1 MIKIYSIMILCAA
14 LQAAG
19 VDFYIAPDGSDA
31 NPGTLEKPFATI
43 ERAKTAVRNAKADS
57 VADITVHLRGGMY
70 QLRETVVFEPQ
81 DGGSES
87 RRVTYRNYKG
97 EEPVISAGV
106 RVDGWKKLKIK
117 PEGLSAEALDK
128 VYVADIPEGIGRF
141 YALYDGLYRLR
152 RASGEDFAPVQGP
165 KDPGV
170 WETRNQLHYPEGT
183 VFKNWNNVSDVE
195 IIIRPWCLW
204 TMNILPLERVDE
216 QKRIAYTSLTGTY
229 PLTKE
234 RFGRFGSKSVWIEN
248 AIELLDSTGEW
259 VVNTKTRK
267 IYLWPKSNISNSSI
281 YIPTLR
287 ELFYVGGYEE
297 RQIPVR
303 NLYFEGLTFAH
314 GDRDVWTDERIGLQ
328 HDWEMYDTANA
339 MLRLRWARDCEITG
353 CAFVGSAN
361 TAIRLDMYAQNNA
374 IRGNMLSHLGGS
386 GIVLCGYG
394 PGSRDLNNNN
404 KIINNHIRHIGE
416 IYWHNQGI
424 LLFQSGSNRIAHNL
438 IHNVPYNAISVGGV
452 SPMLFEYRK
461 QNSIQE
467 LGLQKTIN
475 MDDCGHI
482 IESEKQTRWSDVLGY
497 LHGRDNVIENNRI
510 HNAVEIL
517 GDGNGIYIR
526 MVPGGN
532 TVRRNYLYDSA
543 GYGVAIRP
551 DGDQF
556 DCEIYENIISNWA
569 CGGIAIQSRN
579 SVFNNIILNAS
590 ITVSSIPEVVQ
601 EPNGYLVFT
610 AVGNNYVYGAP
621 PLEEAR
627 LHRNILYH
635 TLDTEPVFYVTP
647 NPQWPKDYYDMVF
660 KALCAPDIDYNVI
673 YWNGDKDGFLQG
685 YMKDIR
691 DSRGDD
697 HNSIIADPQFVEP
710 AMGDFR
716 LKFSSPAHQLGIKE
730 IDTRQIGLT
739 NEYSAT
745 LRKYAK

>member
-1 MIKIYSIMILCAA
+1 MYKILLTFIFCAM
-14 LQAAG
+14 LNAASMEYYVSPAG
-19 VDFYIAPDGSDA
+19 NDA
-31 NPGTLEKPFATI
+31 NPGSIDKPFATL
-43 ERAKTAVRNAKADS
+43 EKAKTAVRGSLS
-57 VADITVHLRGGMY
+57 VVKGDVTVYLRGGMY
-70 QLRETVVFEPQ
+70 QLKETIVFEPG
-81 DGGSES
+81 DGGKDNQ
-87 RRVTYRNYKG
+87 RVIYRNYEG
-97 EEPVISAGV
+97 EEPVISSGV
-106 RVDGWKKLKIK
+106 RVDGWKKLAVK
-117 PEGLSAEALDK
+117 PDGLPEAAFGN
-128 VYVADIPEGIGRF
+128 VYVADMPEGIGTF
-141 YALYDGLYRLR
+141 YALYDGLYRLK
-152 RASGEDFAPVQGP
+152 RAVGEGFAPLQGP
-165 KDPGV
+165 KDRGV
-170 WETRNQLHYPEGT
+170 WDTRNQLHYPEGT
-183 VFKNWNNVSDVE
+183 VLKNWDNLSDIE
-195 IIIRPWCLW
+195 IVIRPWCLW

-234 RFGRFGSKSVWIEN
+234 RYSRFGSKSVWIEN
-248 AIELLDSTGEW
+248 AIELLDSPGEW

-267 IYLWPKSNISNSSI
+267 IYLWPRSDITNSSI

-287 ELFYVGGYEE
+287 ELFYVGGDEE

-303 NLYFEGLTFAH
+303 NISFEGLTFAH
-314 GDRDVWTDERIGLQ
+314 GDRDVWTDERVGLQ

-361 TAIRLDMYAQNNA
+361 TGIRLDMYAQNNE
-374 IRGNMLSHLGGS
+374 ISGNMLAHLGGS

-394 PGSRDLNNNN
+394 PGTRDLNKNNN
-404 KIINNHIRHIGE
+404 IINNHIHHIGE

-424 LLFQSGSNRIAHNL
+424 LLFQSGSNRIAHNQ

-467 LGLQKTIN
+467 AGLQKTIN

-497 LHGRDNVIENNRI
+497 LHGRDNVIEYNRI

-532 TVRRNYLYDSA
+532 IVRRNYLYDSD

-556 DCEIYENIISNWA
+556 DCEIYENVISNWA
-569 CGGIAIQSRN
+569 SGGIAVQKRN
-579 SVFNNIILNAS
+579 KVFNNIIVNAS

-601 EPNGYLVFT
+601 EPNGYLVF
-610 AVGNNYVYGAP
+610 AGVGNDVYGAP
-621 PLEEAR
+621 PLEDAR
-627 LHRNILYH
+627 LYRNILYH
-635 TLDTEPVFYVTP
+635 TLDTEPVFYASP
-647 NPQWPKDYYDMVF
+647 NPEWPKDYYDSVF
-660 KALCAPDIDYNVI
+660 KVLCAPDIDYNVI
-673 YWNGDKDGFLQG
+673 HWSGGRDGFMRR
-685 YMKDIR
+685 YIKDIR
-691 DSRGDD
+691 ESRGDD
-697 HNSIIADPQFVEP
+697 HNSIIADPLFVEP
-710 AMGDFR
+710 DAGDFR
-716 LKFSSPAHQLGIKE
+716 LKFGSPAHQLGIKE